1 MSFTCGIVGLPNAGK
16 STLFNLITR
25 ANAPAENYPFCTI
38 DPNIGIVN
46 VPDENL
52 DAIARIIKPD
62 KIIPTTLKLFDIA
75 GLVKGAYKGEG
86 LGNQFLGQIRG
97 VDAIVHVVRCFQ
109 DVNVTHVYTDVDPVR
124 DMEIIL
130 TELVMADLDLVQK
143 RLDALR
149 KGMRLG
155 RKDFAAGEPE
165 LLENLVAVLS
175 KGQCIADTDLDFDQT
190 QMKAWGILTA
200 KPYVIVANAGEDDFT
215 RGSVQIDNLRAWA
228 ETKGKKVVSICSR
241 FELEASELE
250 DDERREFLESIG
262 IERSGSEALIAGCYE
277 LLDLITFYTP
287 VGQTLRAWTLKKGG
301 TTYEAA
307 GLIHTDIQN
316 GFIKADVIALEDFLS
331 KGGLHG
337 ARDAGALLTEGREFV
352 LRDKDVLVIH
362 FR

>member
-1 MSFTCGIVGLPNAGK
+1 MSFTCGVVGLPNAGK

-25 ANAPAENYPFCTI
+25 AQAPAENYPFCTI
-38 DPNIGIVN
+38 DPNIGIMN

-52 DAIARIIKPD
+52 DALAAIIKPD
-62 KIIPTTLKLFDIA
+62 RVIPTTLKLFDIA

-97 VDAIVHVVRCFQ
+97 VDAIIHVVRCFQ
-109 DVNVTHVYTDVDPVR
+109 DANVSHVYTDIDPVR

-143 RLDALR
+143 RLEAVK

-155 RKDFAAGEPE
+155 RKDIAAGEPE
-165 LLENLVAVLS
+165 LLEALARTLS
-175 KGQCIADTDLDFDQT
+175 RGSCIVDAGLEVDQG

-200 KPYVIVANAGEDDFT
+200 KPSVVVANVGEDDFVK
-215 RGSVQIDNLRAWA
+215 GSVHLDNLKAWA
-228 ETKGKKVVSICSR
+228 ESRGKRVVPVCSR
-241 FELEASELE
+241 FELEAAEL
-250 DDERREFLESIG
+250 DADERKEFLESVG
-262 IERSGSEALIAGCYE
+262 IERSGTEALISTCYE

-287 VGQTLRAWTLKKGG
+287 VGQTLRAWTLKRGG
-301 TTYEAA
+301 TAHEAA
-307 GLIHTDIQN
+307 GLIHSDIQN
-316 GFIKADVIALEDFLS
+316 GFIKADVIALDDFLS

-337 ARDAGALLTEGREFV
+337 ARDAGLILTEGREFV
-352 LRDKDVLVIH
+352 LRDRDVLVIH

>member
-16 STLFNLITR
+16 STLFNLVTR
-25 ANAPAENYPFCTI
+25 SSAPAENYPFCTI
-38 DPNIGIVN
+38 DPNIGIMN
-46 VPDENL
+46 VPDGNL
-52 DAIARIIKPD
+52 DAIARIIKPE

-97 VDAIVHVVRCFQ
+97 VDAIVHVVRCFR
-109 DVNVTHVYTDVDPVR
+109 DVGVSHVYADVDPVR
-124 DMEIIL
+124 DMDIIL
-130 TELVMADLDLVQK
+130 TELVMADLELVQK
-143 RLDALR
+143 RLESIK

-165 LLENLVAVLS
+165 LLETLAGTLS
-175 KGQCIADTDLDFDQT
+175 KGVCVIDTDLPIDQN

-200 KPYVIVANAGEDDFT
+200 KPYVIVANVGEDDLT
-215 RGSVQIDNLRAWA
+215 KGSVQLDNLKAWA
-228 ETKGKKVVSICSR
+228 EKGGKKVVPICTR

-250 DDERREFLESIG
+250 DDERSEFLDSIG
-262 IERSGSEALIAGCYE
+262 IQRSGTEMLISTCYD

-301 TTYEAA
+301 TAYEAA

-316 GFIKADVIALEDFLS
+316 GFIKADVISLDDFLS
-331 KGGLHG
+331 RGGIHG
-337 ARDAGALLTEGREFV
+337 ARDAGLILTEGREFV

>member
-25 ANAPAENYPFCTI
+25 AAAPAENYPFCTI
-38 DPNIGIVN
+38 DPNIGIMN

-52 DAIARIIKPD
+52 EAIARIVKPD
-62 KIIPTTLKLFDIA
+62 KVIPTTLKLFDIA

-97 VDAIVHVVRCFQ
+97 VDAIVHVVRCFK
-109 DVNVTHVYTDVDPVR
+109 DVNVSHVYTDIDPVR

-130 TELVMADLDLVQK
+130 TELVMADLDLVQR
-143 RLDALR
+143 RLDALK

-155 RKDFAAGEPE
+155 RKDIPAGEPE
-165 LLENLVAVLS
+165 LLETLSEVLS
-175 KGQCIADTDLDFDQT
+175 KGQCIIDSGIEFDQV
-190 QMKAWGILTA
+190 QMKAWGILMA
-200 KPYVIVANAGEDDFT
+200 KPSVIVANVGEEDFT
-215 RGSVQIDNLRAWA
+215 GGSVHLDNLRAWA
-228 ETKGKKVVSICSR
+228 EARGKKVVPICSR
-241 FELEASELE
+241 FELEAAELE
-250 DDERREFLESIG
+250 EDERREFLDSIG
-262 IERSGSEALIAGCYE
+262 IERSGTDTLIATCYE

-287 VGQTLRAWTLKKGG
+287 VGETLRAWTLRKGG

-307 GLIHTDIQN
+307 GLIHSDIQN
-316 GFIKADVIALEDFLS
+316 GFIKADVIALDDFLS

-337 ARDAGALLTEGREFV
+337 ARDAGLILTEGREFV
-352 LRDKDVLVIH
+352 LRDRDVLVIH

>member
-25 ANAPAENYPFCTI
+25 AAAPAENYPFCTI
-38 DPNIGIVN
+38 DPNIGIMN

-52 DAIARIIKPD
+52 EAIARIVKPD
-62 KIIPTTLKLFDIA
+62 KVIPTTLKLFDIA

-97 VDAIVHVVRCFQ
+97 VDAIVHVVRCFK
-109 DVNVTHVYTDVDPVR
+109 DVNVSHVYTDIDPVR

-130 TELVMADLDLVQK
+130 TELVMADLDLVQR
-143 RLDALR
+143 RLDALK

-155 RKDFAAGEPE
+155 RKDIPAGEPE
-165 LLENLVAVLS
+165 LLETLSEVLS
-175 KGQCIADTDLDFDQT
+175 KGQCIIDSGVEFDQV

-200 KPYVIVANAGEDDFT
+200 KPFVIVANVGEEDFT
-215 RGSVQIDNLRAWA
+215 GGSVHLDNLRAWA
-228 ETKGKKVVSICSR
+228 EARGKKVVPICSR
-241 FELEASELE
+241 FELEAAELE
-250 DDERREFLESIG
+250 EDERREFLDSIG
-262 IERSGSEALIAGCYE
+262 STIRVGFAHLTCYE

-287 VGQTLRAWTLKKGG
+287 LGQTLRAGPSRRAATA
-301 TTYEAA
+301 YEAA
-307 GLIHTDIQN
+307 GLIHSDIQN
-316 GFIKADVIALEDFLS
+316 GFIKADVIALDDFLS

-337 ARDAGALLTEGREFV
+337 ARDAGLILTEGREFV
-352 LRDKDVLVIH
+352 LRDRDVHVIH

>member
-25 ANAPAENYPFCTI
+25 GSAPAENYPFCTI

-46 VPDENL
+46 VPDDNL
-52 DAIARIIKPD
+52 DALARILKPD
-62 KIIPTTLKLFDIA
+62 KVVPTTLKLFDIA

-86 LGNQFLGQIRG
+86 LGNQFLGQIRA

-109 DVNVTHVYTDVDPVR
+109 DVNVSHVYTDIDPVR

-130 TELVMADLDLVQK
+130 TELVMADLEIVQK
-143 RLDALR
+143 RLDALK

-155 RKDFAAGEPE
+155 RKDFEAGEPE
-165 LLENLVAVLS
+165 LLETISAALARGS
-175 KGQCIADTDLDFDQT
+175 CIIDTDIPHDTT

-200 KPYVIVANAGEDDFT
+200 KPYVMVANVGEDDFLK
-215 RGSVQIDNLRAWA
+215 GSVHLDNLRAWA
-228 ETKGKKVVSICSR
+228 EKKGRKMVPVCSR
-241 FELEASELE
+241 FELEASEL
-250 DDERREFLESIG
+250 DEAERTEFLESVG
-262 IERSGSEALIAGCYE
+262 ITRSGTETLIASCYE

-301 TTYEAA
+301 TAHEAA
-307 GLIHTDIQN
+307 GLIHSDIQN
-316 GFIKADVIALEDFLS
+316 GFIKADVVNLKDFLAHN
-331 KGGLHG
+331 GMHG
-337 ARDAGALLTEGREFV
+337 ARDAGVILTEGREFV
-352 LRDKDVLVIH
+352 LRDQDVLVIH

>member
-25 ANAPAENYPFCTI
+25 AAAPAENYPFCTI
-38 DPNIGIVN
+38 EPNIGVMN

-52 DAIARIIKPD
+52 QTLARIIKPD
-62 KIIPTTLKLFDIA
+62 KVIPTTLKLFDIA

-109 DVNVTHVYTDVDPVR
+109 DVNVSHVYTDIDPVR

-155 RKDFAAGEPE
+155 RKDISAGEPE
-165 LLENLVAVLS
+165 LLEALS
-175 KGQCIADTDLDFDQT
+175 GALSNGQCIIDAGIAYDQT

-200 KPYVIVANAGEDDFT
+200 KPFVIVANVGEDDLT
-215 RGSVQIDNLRAWA
+215 GGSVHLDNLRSWA
-228 ETKGKKVVSICSR
+228 GSRGKKVVPVCSR
-241 FELEASELE
+241 FELEAAELE
-250 DDERREFLESIG
+250 DAERREFLESVG
-262 IERSGSEALIAGCYE
+262 IERSGTETLIATCYE

-287 VGQTLRAWTLKKGG
+287 VGQTLRAWTLRRGG
-301 TTYEAA
+301 TAYEAA
-307 GLIHTDIQN
+307 GLIHSDIQD
-316 GFIKADVIALEDFLS
+316 GFIRADVIALDDFLS
-331 KGGLHG
+331 RGGLHG
-337 ARDAGALLTEGREFV
+337 ARDAGAVLTEGRDFV
-352 LRDKDVLVIH
+352 LRDRDVLVIH

>member
-16 STLFNLITR
+16 STLFNLITK
-25 ANAPAENYPFCTI
+25 AGAPAENYPFCTI
-38 DPNIGIVN
+38 DPNIGIIN

-75 GLVKGAYKGEG
+75 GLVRGAYKGEG

-109 DVNVTHVYTDVDPVR
+109 DVNVSHVYTEINPVR

-143 RLDALR
+143 RLEALK

-155 RKDFAAGEPE
+155 KKDIAAGEVE
-165 LLENLVAVLS
+165 LLEAVQKVLE
-175 KGQCIADTDLDFDQT
+175 KDMCIIDTNIPIDQN

-200 KPYVIVANAGEDDFT
+200 KPYVIVANVGEDDFT
-215 RGSVQIDNLRAWA
+215 RGSVHLDNLKAWA
-228 ETKGKKVVSICSR
+228 EKKGKMMVPICSK
-241 FELEASELE
+241 FEFEASEL
-250 DDERREFLESIG
+250 DEVERKEFLEAIG
-262 IERSGSEALIAGCYE
+262 IEHSGVEELIKTCYQ

-287 VGQTLRAWTLKKGG
+287 VGQTLRAWTLKQGG
-301 TTYEAA
+301 TAYEAA
-307 GLIHTDIQN
+307 GLIHSDIQN
-316 GFIKADVIALEDFLS
+316 GFIKADVIALDDFLS
-331 KGGLHG
+331 HGGLHG
-337 ARDAGALLTEGREFV
+337 ARDAGAVLTEGREFI
-352 LRDKDVLVIH
+352 LRDQDIIVIH